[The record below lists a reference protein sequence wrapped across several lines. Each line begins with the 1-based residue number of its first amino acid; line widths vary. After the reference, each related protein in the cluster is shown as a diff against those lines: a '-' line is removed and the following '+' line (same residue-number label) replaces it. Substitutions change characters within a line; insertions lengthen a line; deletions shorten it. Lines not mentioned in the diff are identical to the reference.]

1 MFHTSYTFH
10 PRRTPPASRPP
21 LGVIPQALAA
31 QALALCG
38 MAGPSLARAA
48 EASSTPAADPPTQ
61 LAPVAVA
68 QASVAEIVVRG
79 NYDNAIGTS
88 TAASQGSVTAKLIQS
103 RPTLR
108 PAEVLEFVPG
118 VIVSQHSGG
127 GKANQYYLR
136 GFNLDHGTDF
146 ATFVDGVP
154 VNMPT
159 HAHGQGYSDL
169 NFLIPEL
176 VRGIDYRKGVY
187 GAEDGDFSSAGTA
200 RIRLMDTLPSSAVGA
215 NGGMGSLTLGGN
227 GFARALVAKS
237 TALRT
242 GTLLAAVEAA
252 HNNGPWTN
260 PEHFKRFNGLLR
272 YSLNEG
278 GVQQSLTLMGYT
290 ARWNSTDQVPQ
301 RAVNSGQIGRFDAI
315 DPTDRGAT
323 RRTSLSWN
331 AVKVEN
337 DGEWRA
343 NAYAIGSQL
352 KLFSNFT
359 YFLENPEQG
368 DQFEQ
373 AEQRRVYGGSLSR
386 MWAGTLAGRA
396 TQNTL
401 GVQVRHDRLSPVG
414 LYTAE
419 GGVRTGVTQESRV
432 RQTSVGLYGQ
442 NDTRWT
448 PWLRSIAGL
457 RADRVNVDVRSN
469 IADNSGER
477 SAWISSPKL
486 SLVFGPWSQTEFFAN
501 TGWGF
506 HSNDARG
513 MTARV
518 RAKGGDPIASAVPL
532 VRTKGSEIG
541 LRTELIPGL
550 QSSIALWQLRLDSE
564 LVFVGDAGE
573 TEASGASRRRGIEI
587 NNHYL
592 ATPWLLLDGD
602 VAFSQ
607 ARFSTPQGDDANLG
621 TRVPGSVRTVVSL
634 GATVTEFGRWF
645 GQAQLR
651 YFGPRPLIEDGS
663 VRSKGTTLAYA
674 RVGYKLDART
684 KVSVDVFNLFN
695 RKVSDIDYFYTSR
708 LRGEPVA
715 GVADVH
721 SHPAEPRT
729 VRVTLAMGF

>member
-1 MFHTSYTFH
+1 MFEQEMRVLVDSRKAWRGAVLSIAVAGAASAYVEPTRAQDATAST
-10 PRRTPPASRPP
+10 PTPPQTLDR
-21 LGVIPQALAA
+21 V
-31 QALALCG
+31 
-38 MAGPSLARAA
+38 
-48 EASSTPAADPPTQ
+48 
-61 LAPVAVA
+61 
-68 QASVAEIVVRG
+68 EIIG
-79 NYDNAIGTS
+79 NYDNGVGTS
-88 TAASQGSVTAKLIQS
+88 NAASQGSVTTRLIES

-108 PAEVLEFVPG
+108 PAEILEFVPG
-118 VIVSQHSGG
+118 VIISQHSGD

-146 ATFVDGVP
+146 ATFLDGMP

-176 VRGIDYRKGVY
+176 VQAIHYRKGLY
-187 GAEDGDFSSAGTA
+187 AADDGDFSSAGTA
-200 RIRLMDTLPSSAVGA
+200 RIQLMDQLPGSSTGA
-215 NGGMGSLTLGGN
+215 NGAMGSLTLGGN
-227 GFARALVAKS
+227 GYARAMVAKS
-237 TALRT
+237 TALTT

-252 HNNGPWTN
+252 HNDGPWTN

-278 GVQQSLTLMGYT
+278 GVKQSLTLMAYT
-290 ARWNSTDQVPQ
+290 AKWDSTDQVPQ

-315 DPTDRGAT
+315 DPSDHGQT
-323 RRTSLSWN
+323 RRASLSWN
-331 AVKVEN
+331 ALKVVD

-343 NAYAIGSQL
+343 NAYAINSHL
-352 KLFSNFT
+352 DLFSNFT
-359 YFLENPEQG
+359 YFLDNPVNG

-373 AEQRRVYGGSLSR
+373 AENRRVFGGSLSR
-386 MWAGTLAGRA
+386 LWTGTLAGRE

-432 RQTSVGLYGQ
+432 RETSVGLYGQ
-442 NDTRWT
+442 NDTRWL
-448 PWLRSIAGL
+448 PWLRSIAGV
-457 RADRVNVDVRSN
+457 RTDRVNVDVHSN
-469 IADNSGER
+469 ITDNSGER

-486 SLVFGPWSQTEFFAN
+486 SLIFGPWSQTEFFAN
-501 TGWGF
+501 SGWGF

-518 RAKGGDPIASAVPL
+518 TAKTGEPITSAVPL
-532 VRTKGSEIG
+532 VRTKGSELG

-550 QSSIALWQLRLDSE
+550 QSSVALWQLRLNSE

-573 TEASGASRRRGIEI
+573 TEASGASRRRGIEF
-587 NNHYL
+587 NNHYV
-592 ATPWLLLDGD
+592 ATPWLMLDGD

-607 ARFSTPQGDDANLG
+607 ARFSTPQGDDQTVG
-621 TRVPGSVRTVVSL
+621 TQVPGSVRTVVSL

-651 YFGPRPLIEDGS
+651 YFGPRPLIEDNS

-674 RVGYKLDART
+674 RLGYKVDAKT
-684 KVSVDVFNLFN
+684 KVSLDVFNLFN
-695 RKVSDIDYFYTSR
+695 RKASDIDYFYKSR
-708 LRGEPVA
+708 LRGEPLD

-729 VRVTLAMGF
+729 VRVTLNVGF

>member
-1 MFHTSYTFH
+1 MHKHHHTPSA
-10 PRRTPPASRPP
+10 PCRA
-21 LGVIPQALAA
+21 IPQATRLLCL
-31 QALALCG
+31 ALAGIALH
-38 MAGPSLARAA
+38 PLAH
-48 EASSTPAADPPTQ
+48 AADGELT
-61 LAPVAVA
+61 
-68 QASVAEIVVRG
+68 EVVVKG
-79 NYDNAIGTS
+79 NYNNAVGS
-88 TAASQGSVTAKLIQS
+88 SNAASEGAVTAKLIQS

-118 VIVSQHSGG
+118 VIVSQHSGD

-146 ATFVDGVP
+146 ATFVDGMP

-159 HAHGQGYSDL
+159 HAHGQGYTDL

-176 VRGIDYRKGVY
+176 VGSIGYRKGVY
-187 GAEDGDFSSAGTA
+187 AAEDGDFSSAGTA
-200 RIRLMDTLPSSAVGA
+200 RIRLMDQLPASSTGPM
-215 NGGMGSLTLGGN
+215 GGLASLTLGERGYV
-227 GFARALVAKS
+227 RALVAQS
-237 TALRT
+237 AALRT
-242 GTLLAAVEAA
+242 GTLLAAIDAGY
-252 HNNGPWTN
+252 NNGPWTLSQN
-260 PEHFKRFNGLLR
+260 LQRFNGLLR

-278 GVQQSLTLMGYT
+278 GIKQSITLMGYT
-290 ARWNSTDQVPQ
+290 SKWRSTDQVPQ
-301 RAVNSGQIGRFDAI
+301 RAIDDGRIGRFDAI
-315 DPTDRGAT
+315 DPTDRGET

-331 AVKVEN
+331 ALKVVD

-359 YFLENPEQG
+359 YFLDNPETG

-386 MWAGTLAGRA
+386 MWTGTLAGRA

-401 GVQVRHDRLSPVG
+401 GVQARHDRLSPVG

-419 GGVRTGVTQESRV
+419 GGQRTGVTQESRV
-432 RQTSVGLYGQ
+432 RQTSIGLYGQ
-442 NDTRWT
+442 NDTRWL
-448 PWLRSIAGL
+448 PWLRTVAGL
-457 RADRVNVDVRSN
+457 RTDRIGVDVRSS
-469 IADNSGER
+469 IAENSGER
-477 SAWISSPKL
+477 SAWLSSPKL
-486 SLVFGPWSQTEFFAN
+486 SLILGPWSQTEFFVN
-501 TGWGF
+501 SGWGY

-518 RAKGGDPIASAVPL
+518 TAKGGEPIASAVPL
-532 VRTKGSEIG
+532 VRTKGSELG

-550 QSSIALWQLRLDSE
+550 QTSIALWQLRLNSE

-587 NNHYL
+587 NNHYV

-607 ARFSTPQGDDANLG
+607 ARFSTPQGEDPTAG
-621 TRVPGSVRTVVSL
+621 TQVPGSVRTVVSL

-645 GQAQLR
+645 GHAQLR
-651 YFGPRPLIEDGS
+651 YFGPRPLIEDNS

-695 RKVSDIDYFYTSR
+695 RKVSDIDYYYPSL
-708 LRGEPVA
+708 LRGEDRAANPD
-715 GVADVH
+715 GINGIH
-721 SHPAEPRT
+721 THPAEPRT
-729 VRVTLAMGF
+729 VRLTLNVGF

>member
-1 MFHTSYTFH
+1 MHTPHTHPPSA
-10 PRRTPPASRPP
+10 PRRA
-21 LGVIPQALAA
+21 IPQAAGLLCL
-31 QALALCG
+31 ALAGIALH
-38 MAGPSLARAA
+38 PLAHAA
-48 EASSTPAADPPTQ
+48 EGE
-61 LAPVAVA
+61 LA
-68 QASVAEIVVRG
+68 EVVVKG
-79 NYDNAIGTS
+79 NYNNAVGSS
-88 TAASQGSVTAKLIQS
+88 TAASEGTVTAKLIQS

-118 VIVSQHSGG
+118 VIVSQHSGD

-146 ATFVDGVP
+146 ATFLDGMP

-176 VRGIDYRKGVY
+176 VGSIGYRKGVY
-187 GAEDGDFSSAGTA
+187 AAEDGDFSSAGTA
-200 RIRLMDTLPSSAVGA
+200 RIQLMDTLPGSAVGA
-215 NGGMGSLTLGGN
+215 HGGMASLTLGEN
-227 GFARALVAKS
+227 GYARALVAKS
-237 TALRT
+237 TALTT

-252 HNNGPWTN
+252 HNDGPWTN

-278 GVQQSLTLMGYT
+278 GVKQSLTLMAYT
-290 ARWNSTDQVPQ
+290 AKWDSTDQVPQ

-315 DPTDRGAT
+315 DATDHGQT

-331 AVKVEN
+331 ALKAED

-343 NAYAIGSQL
+343 SAYAIGSQL

-359 YFLENPEQG
+359 YFLDNPDTG

-373 AEQRRVYGGSLSR
+373 AEQRRVFGGSLSR
-386 MWAGTLAGRA
+386 MWTGTLAGRA

-401 GVQVRHDRLSPVG
+401 GVQARHDRLSPVG

-432 RQTSVGLYGQ
+432 RETSVGLYGQ

-457 RADRVNVDVRSN
+457 RTDRVNVDVHSN
-469 IADNSGER
+469 ITDNSGER

-486 SLVFGPWSQTEFFAN
+486 SLIFGPWSQTEFFAN

-518 RAKGGDPIASAVPL
+518 TAKGGDPVRSAVPL
-532 VRTKGSEIG
+532 VRTKGSELG

-550 QSSIALWQLRLDSE
+550 QSSVALWQLRLNSE

-573 TEASGASRRRGIEI
+573 TEASGASRRRGIEF

-607 ARFSTPQGDDANLG
+607 ARFSTPQGEDPTVG
-621 TRVPGSVRTVVSL
+621 TQVPGSVRTVVSL

-651 YFGPRPLIEDGS
+651 YFGPRPLIEDNS

-695 RKVSDIDYFYTSR
+695 RKVSDIDYYYPSL
-708 LRGEPVA
+708 LRGEDRVA
-715 GVADVH
+715 NPNGINDIH

-729 VRVTLAMGF
+729 VRLTLNVGF

>member
-1 MFHTSYTFH
+1 MKY
-10 PRRTPPASRPP
+10 
-21 LGVIPQALAA
+21 PQPHAIQQAMRVLAWALACGLGTSAWA
-31 QALALCG
+31 QAA
-38 MAGPSLARAA
+38 AG
-48 EASSTPAADPPTQ
+48 ASD
-61 LAPVAVA
+61 A
-68 QASVAEIVVRG
+68 QVSEIVVKG
-79 NYDNAIGTS
+79 NYNNAVGSS
-88 TAASQGSVTAKLIQS
+88 TAASEGTVTAKLIQS

-118 VIVSQHSGG
+118 VIVSQHSGD

-146 ATFVDGVP
+146 ATFLDGMP

-176 VRGIDYRKGVY
+176 VSNIHYRKGLY
-187 GAEDGDFSSAGTA
+187 AAEDGDFSSAGTA
-200 RIRLMDTLPSSAVGA
+200 RIQLMDQLPGSSTGA

-227 GFARALVAKS
+227 GYARALVAKS
-237 TALRT
+237 TALTT

-252 HNNGPWTN
+252 HNDGPWTN
-260 PEHFKRFNGLLR
+260 PEHFQRFNGLLR
-272 YSLNEG
+272 YSLSEG
-278 GVQQSLTLMGYT
+278 GVKQSLTLMAYT
-290 ARWNSTDQVPQ
+290 AKWDSTDQVPQ

-315 DPTDRGAT
+315 DTTDHGQT
-323 RRTSLSWN
+323 RRASLSWN
-331 AVKVEN
+331 ALKVVD

-343 NAYAIGSQL
+343 NAYAIHSHL
-352 KLFSNFT
+352 DLFSNFT
-359 YFLENPEQG
+359 YFLDNPVNG

-373 AEQRRVYGGSLSR
+373 AENRRVFGGSLSR
-386 MWAGTLAGRA
+386 LWTGMLAGRESS
-396 TQNTL
+396 NTL
-401 GVQVRHDRLSPVG
+401 GVQLRHDRLSPVG

-419 GGVRTGVTQESRV
+419 GGVRTGLTQESRV
-432 RQTSVGLYGQ
+432 QETSVGLYGQ
-442 NDTRWT
+442 NDTRWL
-448 PWLRSIAGL
+448 PWLRSIAGW
-457 RADRVNVDVRSN
+457 RTDRVNVDVHSN
-469 IADNSGER
+469 ITDNSGER

-486 SLVFGPWSQTEFFAN
+486 SLIFGPWSQTELFAN

-518 RAKGGDPIASAVPL
+518 TAKTGDPIASAVPL
-532 VRTKGSEIG
+532 VRTKGSELG
-541 LRTELIPGL
+541 LRTEIIPGL
-550 QSSIALWQLRLDSE
+550 QSSVALWQLRLNSE

-573 TEASGASRRRGIEI
+573 TEASGASRRRGIEF
-587 NNHYL
+587 NNHYV

-607 ARFSTPQGDDANLG
+607 ARFSTPQGEDPNMG
-621 TRVPGSVRTVVSL
+621 TQVPGSVRTVVSL

-651 YFGPRPLIEDGS
+651 YFGPRPLIEDNS

-695 RKVSDIDYFYTSR
+695 RKVSDIDYYYTSR
-708 LRGEPVA
+708 LRGEPLE
-715 GVADVH
+715 GVNDVH

-729 VRVTLAMGF
+729 VRLTLNVGF

>member
-1 MFHTSYTFH
+1 MKY
-10 PRRTPPASRPP
+10 
-21 LGVIPQALAA
+21 PQPHAIQQAMRVLAWALACGLGTSAWA
-31 QALALCG
+31 QTA
-38 MAGPSLARAA
+38 AG
-48 EASSTPAADPPTQ
+48 ASD
-61 LAPVAVA
+61 A
-68 QASVAEIVVRG
+68 QVSEIVVKG
-79 NYDNAIGTS
+79 NYNNAVGSS
-88 TAASQGSVTAKLIQS
+88 TAASEGTVTAKLIQS

-118 VIVSQHSGG
+118 VIVSQHSGD

-146 ATFVDGVP
+146 ATFLDGMP

-176 VRGIDYRKGVY
+176 VSNIHYRKGLY
-187 GAEDGDFSSAGTA
+187 AAEDGDFSSAGTA
-200 RIRLMDTLPSSAVGA
+200 RIQLMDQLPGSSTGA

-227 GFARALVAKS
+227 GYARALAAKS
-237 TALRT
+237 TALTT

-252 HNNGPWTN
+252 HNDGPWAN
-260 PEHFKRFNGLLR
+260 PEHFQRFNGLLR
-272 YSLNEG
+272 YSLSEG
-278 GVQQSLTLMGYT
+278 GVKQSLTLMAYT
-290 ARWNSTDQVPQ
+290 AKWDSTDQVPQ

-315 DPTDRGAT
+315 DPSDHGQT
-323 RRTSLSWN
+323 RRSSLSWN
-331 AVKVEN
+331 ALKVVD

-343 NAYAIGSQL
+343 NAYAIHSHL
-352 KLFSNFT
+352 DLFSNFT
-359 YFLENPEQG
+359 YFLDNPVNG

-373 AEQRRVYGGSLSR
+373 AENRRVFGGSLSR
-386 MWAGTLAGRA
+386 LWTGTLAGRD

-419 GGVRTGVTQESRV
+419 GGVRTGLTQESRV
-432 RQTSVGLYGQ
+432 RETSVGLYGQ
-442 NDTRWT
+442 NDTRWL
-448 PWLRSIAGL
+448 PWLRSIAGI
-457 RADRVNVDVRSN
+457 RTDRVNADVTSN
-469 IADNSGER
+469 ITANSGER

-486 SLVFGPWSQTEFFAN
+486 SMIFGPWSQTEFFAN

-518 RAKGGDPIASAVPL
+518 TAKTGDPIASAVPL
-532 VRTKGSEIG
+532 VRTKGSELG
-541 LRTELIPGL
+541 LRTEIIPGL
-550 QSSIALWQLRLDSE
+550 QSSVALWQLRLNSE

-573 TEASGASRRRGIEI
+573 TEASGASRRRGIEF

-607 ARFSTPQGDDANLG
+607 ARFSTPQGEDPNMG
-621 TRVPGSVRTVVSL
+621 TQVPGSVRTVVSL

-651 YFGPRPLIEDGS
+651 YFGPRPLIEDNS

-708 LRGEPVA
+708 LRGEPLE
-715 GVADVH
+715 GVNDVH

-729 VRVTLAMGF
+729 VRLTLTVGF

>member
-1 MFHTSYTFH
+1 MHTHPTRPTSA
-10 PRRTPPASRPP
+10 PRRA
-21 LGVIPQALAA
+21 IPQATA
-31 QALALCG
+31 QLCLALG
-38 MAGPSLARAA
+38 AIALHPLAHAA
-48 EASSTPAADPPTQ
+48 EGELS
-61 LAPVAVA
+61 
-68 QASVAEIVVRG
+68 EIVVKG
-79 NYDNAIGTS
+79 NYNNAVGSS
-88 TAASQGSVTAKLIQS
+88 TAASEGTVTAKLIQS

-118 VIVSQHSGG
+118 VIVSQHSGD

-146 ATFVDGVP
+146 ATFLDGMP

-176 VRGIDYRKGVY
+176 VGSIAYRKGVY
-187 GAEDGDFSSAGTA
+187 AAEDGDFSSAGTA
-200 RIRLMDTLPSSAVGA
+200 RIQLMDTLPGSTVGA
-215 NGGMGSLTLGGN
+215 EGGMGSLTLGEN
-227 GFARALVAKS
+227 GYARALVAKS
-237 TALRT
+237 TALTT
-242 GTLLAAVEAA
+242 GTLLTAIEAA
-252 HNNGPWTN
+252 HNDGPWTN

-272 YSLNEG
+272 YSLNAG
-278 GVQQSLTLMGYT
+278 GVKQSLTLMAYT
-290 ARWNSTDQVPQ
+290 AKWDSTDQVPQ

-315 DPTDRGAT
+315 DPTDHGRT
-323 RRTSLSWN
+323 NRTSLSWN
-331 AVKVEN
+331 ALKVED

-359 YFLENPEQG
+359 YFLDNPVNG

-373 AEQRRVYGGSLSR
+373 AENRRVFGGSLSR
-386 MWAGTLAGRA
+386 LWTGTLAGRESS
-396 TQNTL
+396 NTL

-442 NDTRWT
+442 SDTRWL
-448 PWLRSIAGL
+448 PWLRSIAGV
-457 RADRVNVDVRSN
+457 RTDRVNVDVHSN
-469 IADNSGER
+469 ITDNSGER

-486 SLVFGPWSQTEFFAN
+486 SLIFGPWSQTEFFAN
-501 TGWGF
+501 SGWGF

-518 RAKGGDPIASAVPL
+518 TAKTGDPIASAVPL
-532 VRTKGSEIG
+532 VRTKGSELG

-550 QSSIALWQLRLDSE
+550 QSSVALWQLRLNSE

-573 TEASGASRRRGIEI
+573 TEASGASRRRGIEF
-587 NNHYL
+587 NNHYV
-592 ATPWLLLDGD
+592 ATPWLMLDGD

-607 ARFSTPQGDDANLG
+607 ARFSTPQGDAPTVG
-621 TRVPGSVRTVVSL
+621 TQVPGSVRTVVSL

-651 YFGPRPLIEDGS
+651 YFGPRPLIEDNS

-674 RVGYKLDART
+674 RLGYKLDART
-684 KVSVDVFNLFN
+684 RVSVDVFNLFN
-695 RKVSDIDYFYTSR
+695 RKASDIDYFYTSR
-708 LRGEPVA
+708 LRGEPLE
-715 GVADVH
+715 GVNDVH

-729 VRVTLAMGF
+729 VRLTLNVGF

>member
-1 MFHTSYTFH
+1 MLAGAALGLPAWAQSQAA
-10 PRRTPPASRPP
+10 PPADN
-21 LGVIPQALAA
+21 AA
-31 QALALCG
+31 SA
-38 MAGPSLARAA
+38 
-48 EASSTPAADPPTQ
+48 PA
-61 LAPVAVA
+61 V
-68 QASVAEIVVRG
+68 SEIVVKG
-79 NYDNAIGTS
+79 NYLNAVGS
-88 TAASQGSVTAKLIQS
+88 SNAASEGTVTSRLIQS

-118 VIVSQHSGG
+118 VIVSQHSGD

-146 ATFVDGVP
+146 ATFVDGMP

-176 VRGIDYRKGVY
+176 VQAIHYRKGLY
-187 GAEDGDFSSAGTA
+187 AAEDGDFSSAGTA
-200 RIRLMDTLPSSAVGA
+200 RIQLADQLPGGPQA
-215 NGGMGSLTLGGN
+215 GMGQLTVGERGYV
-227 GFARALVAKS
+227 RALVARNAEL
-237 TALRT
+237 TT
-242 GTLLAAVEAA
+242 GKLLAAVESG
-252 HNNGPWTN
+252 HNDGPWTN
-260 PEHFKRFNGLLR
+260 PERFQRFNGLLR
-272 YSLNEG
+272 YSLAEG
-278 GVQQSLTLMGYT
+278 DTRQSLTLMAYT
-290 ARWNSTDQVPQ
+290 AKWDSTDQVPQ

-315 DPTDRGAT
+315 DATDHGQT
-323 RRTSLSWN
+323 RRASLSWH
-331 AVKVEN
+331 ALKVVD

-343 NAYAIGSQL
+343 NAYAISSHL
-352 KLFSNFT
+352 DLFSNFT
-359 YFLENPEQG
+359 YFLENPVNG
-368 DQFEQ
+368 DQFQQ
-373 AEQRRVYGGSLSR
+373 AENRRVFGGSLSR
-386 MWAGTLAGRA
+386 MWQGTLAGRE
-396 TQNTL
+396 TRNTL
-401 GVQVRHDRLSPVG
+401 GVQARHDRLSPVG

-419 GGVRTGVTQESRV
+419 GGVRTGTTQESRV
-432 RQTSVGLYGQ
+432 KETSIGLFGE
-442 NDTRWT
+442 NELRWT

-457 RADRVNVDVRSN
+457 RTDRVNVDVNSN
-469 IADNSGER
+469 IAANSGQR

-486 SLVFGPWSQTEFFAN
+486 SLIFGPWSQTEFFAN

-513 MTARV
+513 MTARIT
-518 RAKGGDPIASAVPL
+518 AKGGDPIASAVPL
-532 VRTKGSEIG
+532 VRTKGSEVG

-550 QSSIALWQLRLDSE
+550 QSSVALWQLRLNSE

-573 TEASGASRRRGIEI
+573 TEASGASRRRGIEF

-607 ARFSTPQGDDANLG
+607 ARFSTPQGEAPNMG
-621 TRVPGSVRTVVSL
+621 TQVPGSVRTVVSL

-651 YFGPRPLIEDGS
+651 YFGPRPLTEDNS

-674 RVGYKLDART
+674 RLGYKLDAKT
-684 KVSVDVFNLFN
+684 KVSLDVFNLFN
-695 RKVSDIDYFYTSR
+695 RQASDIDYFYTSR
-708 LRGEPVA
+708 LRGEPLE

-729 VRVTLAMGF
+729 VRLTLSMGF

>member
-1 MFHTSYTFH
+1 MQY
-10 PRRTPPASRPP
+10 
-21 LGVIPQALAA
+21 PQPHAIQQAMHVLAWALACGLGSSAWA
-31 QALALCG
+31 QA
-38 MAGPSLARAA
+38 AA
-48 EASSTPAADPPTQ
+48 NASD
-61 LAPVAVA
+61 A
-68 QASVAEIVVRG
+68 QVTDIVVKG
-79 NYDNAIGTS
+79 NYNNAVGS
-88 TAASQGSVTAKLIQS
+88 SNAASEGTVTAKLIQS

-118 VIVSQHSGG
+118 VIVSQHSGD

-146 ATFVDGVP
+146 ATFLDGMP

-176 VRGIDYRKGVY
+176 VQAIHYRKGLY
-187 GAEDGDFSSAGTA
+187 AADDGDFSSAGTA
-200 RIRLMDTLPSSAVGA
+200 RIQLMDQLPGSSTGA
-215 NGGMGSLTLGGN
+215 NGAMGSLTLGGN
-227 GFARALVAKS
+227 GYARAMVAKS
-237 TALRT
+237 TALTT

-252 HNNGPWTN
+252 HNDGPWTN

-278 GVQQSLTLMGYT
+278 GVKQSLTLMAYT
-290 ARWNSTDQVPQ
+290 AKWDSTDQVPQ
-301 RAVNSGQIGRFDAI
+301 RAVDSGQIGRFDAI
-315 DPTDRGAT
+315 DPSDHGQT
-323 RRTSLSWN
+323 RRASLSWN
-331 AVKVEN
+331 ALKVVD

-343 NAYAIGSQL
+343 NAYAINSHL
-352 KLFSNFT
+352 DLFSNFT
-359 YFLENPEQG
+359 YFLDNPVNG

-373 AEQRRVYGGSLSR
+373 AENRRVFGGSLSR
-386 MWAGTLAGRA
+386 LWTGTLAGRESS
-396 TQNTL
+396 NTL

-419 GGVRTGVTQESRV
+419 GGTRTSVTQESRV
-432 RQTSVGLYGQ
+432 KETSIGLYGQ
-442 NDTRWT
+442 NDTRWL
-448 PWLRSIAGL
+448 PWLRSITGL
-457 RADRVNVDVRSN
+457 RTDRVNVDVRSN
-469 IADNSGER
+469 ITDNSGER

-518 RAKGGDPIASAVPL
+518 TAKTGDPIASAVPL
-532 VRTKGSEIG
+532 VRTKGSELG

-550 QSSIALWQLRLDSE
+550 QSSVALWQLRLNSE

-573 TEASGASRRRGIEI
+573 TEASGASRRRGIEF
-587 NNHYL
+587 NNHYV
-592 ATPWLLLDGD
+592 AAPWLLLDGD

-607 ARFSTPQGDDANLG
+607 ARFSTPQGDAPNEG
-621 TRVPGSVRTVVSL
+621 TQVPGSVRTVVSL

-651 YFGPRPLIEDGS
+651 YFGPRPLIEDNS

-695 RKVSDIDYFYTSR
+695 RKVSDIDYFYKSR
-708 LRGEPVA
+708 LQGEPLE
-715 GVADVH
+715 GVNDVH

-729 VRVTLAMGF
+729 VRLTLNVGF